1 VTAPISR
8 SPAGPVQKAI
18 YERLTGD
25 GTLMALI
32 EGVYD
37 QVPEDKAFPW
47 VRIGDHLSTPDND
60 LTSFGREITETIH
73 VWTRTRRNSQGQ
85 QIAARIGEL
94 LDHQAAALDV
104 AGHRVVSIRQ
114 EYDQALPD
122 PDPQIRHHVLRFR
135 ITTEQEEGVGP

>member
-8 SPAGPVQKAI
+8 SPIQPVQKAI
-18 YERLTGD
+18 YDRLTGD

-37 QVPEDKAFPW
+37 QVPEHKTFPW

-94 LDHQAAALDV
+94 LDHQERELDV

-135 ITTEQEEGVGP
+135 IQTEQQEE